1 MGKLAMRTAA
11 KVIGAVVKFKKGG
24 AKSAAKKHAAL
35 IASLPQRKQDLH
47 KRIAEAFAEGGRA
60 RQARRI
66 KAALE
71 REEGGGGEPNKDDPQ
86 NCPLHRVS
94 EGGLHR
100 TKNVCGDY
108 SSMGPLCSG
117 CSVGQKEAK
126 ERAKAGGG
134 ASE

>member
-11 KVIGAVVKFKKGG
+11 KVLSAVVKFKKGG

-35 IASLPQRKQDLH
+35 VASLPQHKQDEH
-47 KRIAEAFAEGGRA
+47 KRIAEIFAEGGRE
-60 RQARRI
+60 RRARRI

-71 REEGGGGEPNKDDPQ
+71 REVGQGGEPNKD
-86 NCPLHRVS
+86 
-94 EGGLHR
+94 
-100 TKNVCGDY
+100 VCGDY

-117 CSVGQKEAK
+117 CSVGQQEAKEAK